1 MVRGKELFRDALGDA
16 HVLGPGD
23 GVAEVAAFAHV
34 LEGGRLCDLRL
45 ACQAV
50 QGGDQ
55 HAPGELPVGSE
66 LAVAHAVHET
76 VTDDVIRVFVVPL
89 VSVQVRVGFA
99 GTGVG
104 GDGFRLHLTAPAAG
118 PGLLAGLCAGGL
130 FGDGPVAPEVAKVQG
145 EGGRLV
151 HSLVVPLQLP
161 QGHLC
166 RAEVLAPEGEGGIGR
181 AFGSACRPGVA
192 QLQAAVMVLIA
203 DHICLALDAFQGQK
217 GRVIGQLDDAIGTL
231 EGTVCRGGFGLR
243 GQGFHRGEGLSL
255 GGELRLGQGGRL
267 CAEDLAVI
275 EGNGANAFAH
285 VTQEGALIAFC
296 EGIVS
301 QPPNLGGVAGVV
313 GEEESPGLLVGP

>member
-1 MVRGKELFRDALGDA
+1 
-16 HVLGPGD
+16 
-23 GVAEVAAFAHV
+23 
-34 LEGGRLCDLRL
+34 
-45 ACQAV
+45 
-50 QGGDQ
+50 
-55 HAPGELPVGSE
+55 
-66 LAVAHAVHET
+66 
-76 VTDDVIRVFVVPL
+76 
-89 VSVQVRVGFA
+89 
-99 GTGVG
+99 
-104 GDGFRLHLTAPAAG
+104 
-118 PGLLAGLCAGGL
+118 
-130 FGDGPVAPEVAKVQG
+130 
-145 EGGRLV
+145 
-151 HSLVVPLQLP
+151 
-161 QGHLC
+161 
-166 RAEVLAPEGEGGIGR
+166 
-181 AFGSACRPGVA
+181 
-192 QLQAAVMVLIA
+192 MVLIA

-217 GRVIGQLDDAIGTL
+217 GRVIGQLDDAIGLAGGCGEGQGHQIRGLLLLRCHRDGTL